1 MRRTEPV
8 SLACVRQFE
17 FPYSSVHVLYFVVLG
32 SFFSTDGIHASTQP
46 NNGRW
51 SPSLAFSLLRN
62 TLTQR
67 NERIMF
73 SNKFVTNV
81 IGNSSS
87 SRIIVGGGRAAA
99 SAAVGAAAAAAAVLA
114 FMTNPTSNVGDQS
127 TSAMAS
133 TTTNCEPR
141 VKYKLS
147 RLHRKRTT
155 LQEATTTT
163 SGILPPSSSTSNKA
177 LRRKNTKEELA
188 LIRIYESEML
198 TRWERDEDG
207 WRELPAR
214 AWPAYQPTPKQMKQI
229 EKDASVKGCDKNK
242 TTTKGGD
249 NNNRDLCKELQFQI
263 ATTLVFY
270 MIDAEKGLQQF
281 ESLAK
286 SGHVDSMVACGIILL
301 EGIGGIP
308 IDSKK
313 GMEWLEKAVATS
325 SSSSPQAIYE
335 LGTVYY
341 TGIDGIVD
349 ENPKKAYE
357 LFCEAAKLQH
367 VAGMYMCADCLVEG
381 EGCKMD
387 VAKAVP
393 LFYQAAELGHRYSRQ
408 KIRELLNKQE
418 YKQQEQDGR

>member
-1 MRRTEPV
+1 MWATA
-8 SLACVRQFE
+8 L
-17 FPYSSVHVLYFVVLG
+17 
-32 SFFSTDGIHASTQP
+32 
-46 NNGRW
+46 
-51 SPSLAFSLLRN
+51 PSLRLSSRKGLPASAVAAGCFLWSS
-62 TLTQR
+62 
-67 NERIMF
+67 NED
-73 SNKFVTNV
+73 KDD
-81 IGNSSS
+81 SS
-87 SRIIVGGGRAAA
+87 SRARSSTYVWPWVVHSNTVNNISREKPNR
-99 SAAVGAAAAAAAVLA
+99 VL
-114 FMTNPTSNVGDQS
+114 
-127 TSAMAS
+127 
-133 TTTNCEPR
+133 CEPFQR
-141 VKYKLS
+141 QGS
-147 RLHRKRTT
+147 RRFSESTDEGQQNYLRKRAT
-155 LQEATTTT
+155 LRQAAGEEHPTGAPPPRRFNTSQE
-163 SGILPPSSSTSNKA
+163 LNKLRSTEKD
-177 LRRKNTKEELA
+177 
-188 LIRIYESEML
+188 ML
-198 TRWERDEDG
+198 LRWERDEDG